1 MKSSEFA
8 IRAGFVC
15 CLLAGLGQFATDYW
29 LVRHYPGYRWMAE
42 SVSYLGQVDSPVKR
56 EVAIWGV
63 VFAVLMAMFGWG
75 FYRAFAG
82 EGRWATFATGMI
94 LLYALGEGAGSGLLP
109 VDPGRGLNAPSHL
122 LHNLF
127 SICGDAGLM
136 ILPLILL
143 KVFPR
148 NNHPAFF
155 RWSWF
160 TTVCGLSLAVLFALT
175 KTFPQESGI
184 LYYRGVWQRLY
195 ILIYHLYLIAV
206 AFRMLR

>member
-1 MKSSEFA
+1 MKRHNIW
-8 IRAGFVC
+8 IRAGFTS

-29 LVRHYPGYRWMAE
+29 FVRHYPGYQWMAQ
-42 SVSYLGQVDSPVKR
+42 SVSYLGQEGSPVKE
-56 EVAIWGV
+56 EVAAWGV
-63 VFAVLMAMFGWG
+63 AFTILMAVFGWG
-75 FYRAFAG
+75 FYLAFAERG
-82 EGRWATFATGMI
+82 LWARLAAGMI
-94 LLYALGEGAGSGLLP
+94 LLYALGEGLGSGLLP
-109 VDPGRGLNAPSHL
+109 VDPGRGLSAPSHL

-136 ILPLILL
+136 VLPLILL

-155 RWSWF
+155 RWSWV

-184 LYYRGVWQRLY
+184 LYYRGVWQRSY